1 VIQERKGFSPVF
13 KKQKDR
19 QVKYGGLF
27 IFGMSGSHQIL
38 LAMGTDRFNELE
50 LSGLSLNYEALHH

>member
-1 VIQERKGFSPVF
+1 VIQERKGIFPPVF

-27 IFGMSGSHQIL
+27 IFGMSGSHQ
-38 LAMGTDRFNELE
+38 
-50 LSGLSLNYEALHH
+50 SH